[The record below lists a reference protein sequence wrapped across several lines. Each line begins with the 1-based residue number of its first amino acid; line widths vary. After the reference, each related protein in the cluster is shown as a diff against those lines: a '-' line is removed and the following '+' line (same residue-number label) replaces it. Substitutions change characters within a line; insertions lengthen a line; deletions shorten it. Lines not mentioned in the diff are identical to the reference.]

1 MIAPAEH
8 TDVVTVAFQVAGN
21 QLGESGV
28 VFDQED
34 VGHDV
39 SRNTVM
45 CRSQIP
51 CGSRLAC
58 YGGASDTE
66 SLTDSPRSGAS
77 PLPHLILI
85 VSKVVQGYTP
95 PVPCGLHLTFLHRR
109 PTQLHSTTAQ
119 VALGCAS
126 QYWDKSM
133 SKNLFA
139 PFCLLALTLALSACD
154 KSADEAPATPPVK
167 VRIETLA
174 AKPLS
179 ITSEL
184 SGRIAAPRIA
194 EVRARVA
201 GVVMQRVFKEGHDV
215 KQGDVLFRIDP
226 APFKADLDSAQANLS
241 KAEANAFQAR
251 LQEQRY
257 SQLVEGNAISGQDY
271 DNARAA
277 VRQTNAE
284 VAANKAAVER
294 ARLNLGYATVTAP
307 ISGRIGRALVTEG
320 ALVGQNEA
328 TPLALIQQLDPIHAD
343 LTQSTRELNDL
354 RRAFRAGS
362 LKQVGQDQAK
372 ATLIQDDGSLYP
384 LPGKLL
390 FAEISVDP
398 GTGQII
404 LRSEFPNPDLDLLP
418 GSFVRVRLEQA
429 VDKQGISVPQ
439 RAITRDSA
447 GIPMVLLLD
456 AEQTV
461 SLQPVELGAVIED
474 RWIVSSGLK
483 AGDRIVVEGLQ
494 HARPG
499 EKVEVDDSPLVK
511 E

>member
-1 MIAPAEH
+1 
-8 TDVVTVAFQVAGN
+8 
-21 QLGESGV
+21 
-28 VFDQED
+28 
-34 VGHDV
+34 
-39 SRNTVM
+39 
-45 CRSQIP
+45 
-51 CGSRLAC
+51 
-58 YGGASDTE
+58 
-66 SLTDSPRSGAS
+66 
-77 PLPHLILI
+77 
-85 VSKVVQGYTP
+85 
-95 PVPCGLHLTFLHRR
+95 
-109 PTQLHSTTAQ
+109 
-119 VALGCAS
+119 
-126 QYWDKSM
+126 M

-139 PFCLLALTLALSACD
+139 PFCLLALTLALGACGNSAGD
-154 KSADEAPATPPVK
+154 TPEMPLAK
-167 VRIETLA
+167 VRIETLE

-179 ITSEL
+179 ISSEL
-184 SGRIAAPRIA
+184 SGRIVAPRIA

-201 GVVMQRVFKEGHDV
+201 GVVLQRVFKEGHDV

-226 APFKADLDSAQANLS
+226 APFKADLDSAQASLR

-257 SQLVEGNAISGQDY
+257 SQLVEGNAISAQDY

-277 VRQTNAE
+277 ARQTAAD
-284 VAANKAAVER
+284 VAANQAAVQR
-294 ARLNLGYATVTAP
+294 AKLNLGYATVTAP

-328 TPLALIQQLDPIHAD
+328 TPMALIQQLDPIHAD

-354 RRAFRAGS
+354 RRAFRAGH
-362 LKQVGQDQAK
+362 LKQVGLDQAK

-418 GSFVRVRLEQA
+418 GSFIRVRLEQA
-429 VDKQGISVPQ
+429 VDQQGLSVPQ

-447 GIPMVLLLD
+447 GIPMVLLVD
-456 AEQTV
+456 AEQNV
-461 SLQPVELGAVIED
+461 SQQPVELGAAIND
-474 RWIVSSGLK
+474 RWVVNSGLK
-483 AGDRIVVEGLQ
+483 AGDRIIVEGLQ

-499 EKVEVDDSPLVK
+499 EKVEVDASVAPVAQAAGQ
-511 E
+511 